1 MREVDNKIKVLIA
14 VAGVGAILFLPIWKV
29 GKERGVSAIGALSR
43 HTVFYKQAGQIDE
56 VMVEESYL
64 DTFKRA
70 GLVGEK
76 HAY

>member
-14 VAGVGAILFLPIWKV
+14 VAGVGAVLFLPIWKV
-29 GKERGVSAIGALSR
+29 GKERGISAIGALAR
-43 HTVFYKQAGQIDE
+43 HTVSYKPTSQIDE
-56 VMVEESYL
+56 VMVEETYSDL
-64 DTFKRA
+64 FKRA

>member
-1 MREVDNKIKVLIA
+1 MIEVNNTIKVLVV

-29 GKERGVSAIGALSR
+29 GKERGVSTIGTLAR

-70 GLVGEK
+70 GLIGEK
-76 HAY
+76 YVY